1 MNEAVQSNLKIE
13 YAMETLKNN
22 KAKAKDA
29 IIQQQQEILNAFS
42 KKLEEETAVLL
53 DQVDVKYKEASEP
66 LVKQQADVKA
76 YLEKAKSSLD
86 FSKNIISKGSDEE
99 IISLKHEV
107 EEKAGSIQKE
117 RPELMEPLHD
127 GSIKY
132 QAKPSKDALRNV
144 KLNDLGK
151 IGM

>member
-53 DQVDVKYKEASEP
+53 DQVDVKYKEAIASP
-66 LVKQQADVKA
+66 W
-76 YLEKAKSSLD
+76 
-86 FSKNIISKGSDEE
+86 
-99 IISLKHEV
+99 
-107 EEKAGSIQKE
+107 
-117 RPELMEPLHD
+117 
-127 GSIKY
+127 
-132 QAKPSKDALRNV
+132 
-144 KLNDLGK
+144 
-151 IGM
+151 